1 MDPLDPNPKAYV
13 DAALALHGYSLSPQ
27 AHQAVSE
34 NFARIAAI
42 AATFLGHPL
51 GAHDEMAPVF
61 RPREPR

>member
-1 MDPLDPNPKAYV
+1 MDPTLKAYV
-13 DAALALHGYSLSPQ
+13 DATLALHGYSLSPQ

-51 GAHDEMAPVF
+51 GAHAEMAPVF